1 MFLFFVIKVTIKSLD
16 IKLNKKTCVFMMF
29 IVMICFGIYVVE
41 MINTKR
47 VYTWDQCCY
56 YNNQIDLLNGFNQ
69 SFIKGIGK
77 IIKTTYN
84 SDYGY
89 FLLSFT
95 TLIFSFT
102 SKTEKAFILTY
113 AVVEILPVIFVLLL
127 NIINIGQKFNIKNKK
142 IFIISSSIVILTFP
156 LLHRAALWG
165 QPDIFGL
172 FWIGLIVLI
181 TTNYKFE
188 NIDIRKWTL
197 IILFS
202 FLLAITRRWY
212 IFWMIGYY
220 TSYGVFLLIES
231 AMLDKN
237 VFIKKLKNIIIF
249 AVIAVILLIILLA
262 PIIYRTIKAN
272 YAVNYSA
279 WNKGGLIY
287 EVKQQKLFLG
297 YFFIILMIIGII
309 YGLYKKEIRF
319 FILTNFIALLLT
331 SLLFSRI
338 QNSWYHQSLI
348 YVTQYILLISI
359 GIGIVGKINN
369 KYICYILE
377 ILIITGLVLSAYGSV
392 TESKIFFNNKF
403 YGNVSLKPEYRED
416 YESIGEMVSFIKE
429 NCEINKDRVYP
440 NFATNKYCG
449 HTLSQFLMPDNYLQ
463 SIMIYESSI
472 DSVHGFPIEIL
483 TAKYIIIANQI
494 LDGTSAATKSKTIPN
509 INNALLNIEEIKNKF
524 KKVREFDMKNGVIFI
539 VYERNEE
546 VDKKE
551 SEIWKKL
558 VEEESLK
565 YPNLFGERIDSFIKE
580 ICND

>member
-1 MFLFFVIKVTIKSLD
+1 MKYMKKAVNPIYIYSRLEQLKKDKFFIAYQKVTILLLLFGVLSFLVKTPIFQKIPFYIFGIWALMFLFFVIKVTIKSLD

-212 IFWMIGYY
+212 IFG
-220 TSYGVFLLIES
+220 
-231 AMLDKN
+231 
-237 VFIKKLKNIIIF
+237 
-249 AVIAVILLIILLA
+249 
-262 PIIYRTIKAN
+262 
-272 YAVNYSA
+272 
-279 WNKGGLIY
+279 
-287 EVKQQKLFLG
+287 
-297 YFFIILMIIGII
+297 
-309 YGLYKKEIRF
+309 
-319 FILTNFIALLLT
+319 
-331 SLLFSRI
+331 
-338 QNSWYHQSLI
+338 
-348 YVTQYILLISI
+348 
-359 GIGIVGKINN
+359 
-369 KYICYILE
+369 
-377 ILIITGLVLSAYGSV
+377 
-392 TESKIFFNNKF
+392 
-403 YGNVSLKPEYRED
+403 
-416 YESIGEMVSFIKE
+416 
-429 NCEINKDRVYP
+429 
-440 NFATNKYCG
+440 
-449 HTLSQFLMPDNYLQ
+449 
-463 SIMIYESSI
+463 
-472 DSVHGFPIEIL
+472 
-483 TAKYIIIANQI
+483 
-494 LDGTSAATKSKTIPN
+494 
-509 INNALLNIEEIKNKF
+509 
-524 KKVREFDMKNGVIFI
+524 
-539 VYERNEE
+539 
-546 VDKKE
+546 
-551 SEIWKKL
+551 
-558 VEEESLK
+558 
-565 YPNLFGERIDSFIKE
+565 
-580 ICND
+580 